1 MARRDDDSE
10 LEARRILDRVEK
22 ESSADTSLIGRGTDR
37 LRSHL
42 SAGDVDQTDRIEVWG
57 TRVGRTIGFLI
68 TLAIIGWLLLYLLG
82 G

>member
-22 ESSADTSLIGRGTDR
+22 ESSADASLIGRGTDR

-57 TRVGRTIGFLI
+57 TRVGRGIGFLI